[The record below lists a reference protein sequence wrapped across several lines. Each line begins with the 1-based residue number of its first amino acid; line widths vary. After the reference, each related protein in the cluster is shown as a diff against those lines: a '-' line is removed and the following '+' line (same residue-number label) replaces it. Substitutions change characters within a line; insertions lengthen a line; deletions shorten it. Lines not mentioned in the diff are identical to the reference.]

1 MPEGVVPFLQQ
12 VGHGVTGSHI
22 GQKPEGVLQVGQQP
36 HIGVGEGGP
45 GAGFEML
52 DGLRRVATPENVE
65 PLLHIALVVE
75 LGTGAGARGVKK
87 GI

>member
-1 MPEGVVPFLQQ
+1 
-12 VGHGVTGSHI
+12 
-22 GQKPEGVLQVGQQP
+22 
-36 HIGVGEGGP
+36 
-45 GAGFEML
+45 ML